1 MALHESFLRHRRYLY
16 LKAAAG
22 LCVVT
27 AALYLWHDPLDGP
40 NGGTWLGYTLG
51 TVGALM
57 IVWLAWLGVRKRQF
71 ASNLGTVKGWVSAH
85 VYLGLALLVVAT
97 LHTGFQFGANLHT
110 LAYLL
115 MVLVIASGVFGV
127 VVYGRYPRLITDHRA
142 QATREAWMEEVLDL
156 NERAIQLADQISP
169 DVHRFVL
176 RSAERVRLG
185 GSWREQLFGV
195 RGDAAVAEMN
205 ALTEILRKKLGA
217 SQNERAAAADAE
229 QVIVLTDSR
238 IMMSERD
245 PALERL
251 KQLLELLTR
260 RNDLAERINRD
271 VQMHARLQIWLYL
284 HVPLTAALL
293 AALFAHIVTVFLYR

>member
-1 MALHESFLRHRRYLY
+1 VHESFLRHRRWLY
-16 LKAAAG
+16 LKAAAA
-22 LCVVT
+22 LCVVS

-40 NGGTWLGYTLG
+40 NGGTWLGYALG
-51 TVGALM
+51 TVGALL
-57 IVWLAWLGVRKRQF
+57 IVGLAWLGARKRQY
-71 ASNLGTVKGWVSAH
+71 ASGFGTVKGWVSAH
-85 VYLGLALLVVAT
+85 VYFGLALLIVAT
-97 LHTGFQFGANLHT
+97 LHTGFQFGPNLHT
-110 LAYLL
+110 LTFVL
-115 MVLVIASGVFGV
+115 MVLVIASGVYGV
-127 VVYGRYPRLITDHRA
+127 VVYARYPRLITDHRA
-142 QATREAWMEEVLDL
+142 QATREAWLEEVLEL

-176 RSAERVRLG
+176 RGAERVHLG
-185 GSWREQLFGV
+185 GNWREQAFGA
-195 RGDAAVAEMN
+195 GDDPGATELS

-217 SQNERAAAADAE
+217 SQSERAAVADAE

-251 KQLLELLTR
+251 KQLLGLLTR
-260 RNDLAERINRD
+260 RNDLAARVNRD

-293 AALFAHIVTVFLYR
+293 AALLAHIVTVFLYR

>member
-1 MALHESFLRHRRYLY
+1 MHESFLRHERWRY
-16 LKAAAG
+16 LKAAAALCG
-22 LCVVT
+22 LSI
-27 AALYLWHDPLDGP
+27 ALYLWHDPIDGP

-51 TVGALM
+51 TLGTLM
-57 IVWLAWLGVRKRQF
+57 IGWLTWLGVRKRRY

-85 VYLGLALLVVAT
+85 IYFGLALLVIAT
-97 LHTGFQFGANLHT
+97 LHTGFQFGLNLHT

-115 MVLVIASGVFGV
+115 MVLVIASGVWGI
-127 VVYGRYPRLITDHRA
+127 VVYTRYPRLITDHRA
-142 QATREAWMEEVLDL
+142 QATREAWLEEVFELS
-156 NERAIQLADQISP
+156 ERAIQLADQISP

-176 RSAERVRLG
+176 RGAERVHLG
-185 GSWREQLFGV
+185 GSWRDQMFGPRGGGGTTELF
-195 RGDAAVAEMN
+195 

-217 SQNERAAAADAE
+217 TGAERAAVADAE
-229 QVIVLTDSR
+229 QIILLTDSR

-245 PALERL
+245 PAIERL

-260 RNDLAERINRD
+260 RNDLAERVNQD

-293 AALFAHIVTVFLYR
+293 AALTAHIIAVFLYQ

>member
-1 MALHESFLRHRRYLY
+1 VLHESLLRHRRWLY
-16 LKAAAG
+16 LKAAAA
-22 LCVVT
+22 LCAVSI
-27 AALYLWHDPLDGP
+27 ALYAWHDPLDGP

-51 TVGALM
+51 TLGALM
-57 IVWLAWLGVRKRQF
+57 IVWLSWLGARKRQY
-71 ASNLGTVKGWVSAH
+71 ASGLGTVKGWVSAH
-85 VYLGLALLVVAT
+85 VYFGLALLVIAT
-97 LHTGFQFGANLHT
+97 LHTGFQFGMNLHT
-110 LAYLL
+110 LAYAL
-115 MVLVIASGVFGV
+115 MVLVIASGVYGV
-127 VVYGRYPRLITDHRA
+127 AVYARYPRLITDHRA
-142 QATREAWMEEVLDL
+142 QATREAWVEEVLEL

-176 RSAERVRLG
+176 RGAERVHLG
-185 GSWREQLFGV
+185 GSWREQLFGAHD
-195 RGDAAVAEMN
+195 DAGATELG

-217 SQNERAAAADAE
+217 SVAERAAVADAE

-260 RNDLAERINRD
+260 RNDLVARVNRD

-293 AALFAHIVTVFLYR
+293 AALSAHIVTVFLYR